1 MGHHLCK
8 PMEDKI
14 TLRRQSYAS
23 KSMEELCSLLETMG
37 KNFRGPK
44 MSRELC
50 DLIYI
55 LKTQRLRH
63 RKDAGSF
70 YRAGG
75 VASLARMLAVSEEAR
90 DRILLLSTIAN
101 VCWLDCNA
109 RNQVCNTFGADTIPH
124 GPGTCV
130 QPHPPHAFMH
140 TFSHC
145 RL

>member
-1 MGHHLCK
+1 
-8 PMEDKI
+8 
-14 TLRRQSYAS
+14 
-23 KSMEELCSLLETMG
+23 
-37 KNFRGPK
+37 

-75 VASLARMLAVSEEAR
+75 VASLVRMLAVSEEAR

-109 RNQVCNTFGADTIPH
+109 RNQVCTTFGADTIP
-124 GPGTCV
+124 GPTAQTLV
-130 QPHPPHAFMH
+130 
-140 TFSHC
+140 FSHTHLIPC
-145 RL
+145 ILFLPLQVMNHGLEEIGVEKNYYFKFCLLRSYKKFTRH